1 MMKVNVIKYWYGL
14 VLMLATISF
23 VGCTDD
29 NDDTEA
35 PFLEVSP
42 ENLSFTAEGVAEEGS
57 QAYFEIAS
65 NRDWTITV
73 QDNKDWVTLSKTEG
87 SGNAKIDVSV
97 PAGAVDEAKVD
108 IQVSNK
114 SGVLMSKTV
123 TIRRGAGGEPVE
135 TVVIYNETV
144 GNDASA
150 SDKPKVDAYT
160 GWTKKGEG
168 AANVTY
174 SGGADVRSSGIK
186 SAGYEGAS
194 GENNVFF
201 GTSPSFV
208 INKIALT
215 AEQTNLKLTFGG
227 SYSKKD
233 DAGNYNNTFD
243 VAKFTVSL
251 SADGTSWTPITYTK
265 NNGDAA
271 TPYWIF
277 ATADF
282 TLKNAVTEL
291 YIKFEAGENSV
302 YRLDDITL
310 ATGIGGTEVDL
321 AAGGNTDPDPEPG
334 EATEIAFADLVK
346 MAKENTTQVDVDATA
361 DRFFEAVVQTD
372 VAAGNYTQNNL
383 VLAVEGASAANQ
395 GITLYGSQVEPST
408 LGLTK
413 GDKVKVTLYKGLAKA
428 VNFSGLYEV
437 TGGKDDTWC
446 KIEKIGTAEIT
457 PIVLTDISNLAE
469 YQGTTVTVNNVTSPA
484 TSAVWG
490 ASAAHVFTVGGANLN
505 IFVKT
510 TSDFATTTYQANA
523 TGSVTGVATVYKN
536 ATQIVPRT
544 IADVNDFTSGAPFI
558 SKVEPATLSF
568 PLAGGEKEVTV
579 TGSNLEGKTL
589 TVSGVSAPVSAEVNG
604 NVVKVTVSG
613 ATAAATQT
621 MTISV
626 EGGNSQTVTINIA
639 DVETNDAFL
648 FASGKNVANAY
659 EAAINGDAGIKL
671 GTGSKCGTF
680 KTGALNVSDAKT
692 LSFYAVA
699 WKGKKATLYVK
710 VEGGGAV
717 EGTAELTLAA
727 NDGAADNT
735 PFTITPQDTDKYT
748 ISLTGLTESST
759 IYFSTDAAFGGA
771 SSSTAGRAILWNF
784 ELK

>member
-108 IQVSNK
+108 VQVSNK

-123 TIRRGAGGEPVE
+123 TIRRGAGSDPVE
-135 TVVIYNETV
+135 TVVIYQESLGSTAV
-144 GNDASA
+144 AEKTAVSVFTGWDKQGTGAADVTYTGS
-150 SDKPKVDAYT
+150 SDKM
-160 GWTKKGEG
+160 
-168 AANVTY
+168 
-174 SGGADVRSSGIK
+174 DVRSKGSG
-186 SAGYEGAS
+186 GYDGAS
-194 GENNVFF
+194 GGNAFFF
-201 GTSPSFV
+201 GTGPASLI

-215 AEQTNLKLTFGG
+215 AEQTNLKLTFGAN
-227 SYSKKD
+227 SFKYDTKD
-233 DAGNYNNTFD
+233 NSFNET
-243 VAKFTVSL
+243 KFPVFL
-251 SADGTSWTPITYTK
+251 SADGTNWTALTYTR
-265 NNGDAA
+265 NNGDAQA
-271 TPYWIF
+271 PNWVF
-277 ATADF
+277 ATANF
-282 TLKNAVTEL
+282 TLKNAVAEL
-291 YIKFEAGENSV
+291 YIKFAPTEASLFS
-302 YRLDDITL
+302 LDDITL

-334 EATEIAFADLVK
+334 EEKAITIAELIT
-346 MAKENTTQVDVDATA
+346 MAKAAGSTAAVIDATA
-361 DRFFEAVVQTD
+361 DRVFEAVVQVD
-372 VAAGNYTQNNL
+372 VAAGNYTKDNL
-383 VLAVEGASAANQ
+383 PLAVEGANAANQ

-446 KIEKIGTAEIT
+446 KVEKIGTAEIT
-457 PIVLTDISNLAE
+457 PIVLTDIANLAE

-490 ASAAHVFTVGGANLN
+490 TGAVHVFTVNGANLN
-505 IFVKT
+505 IFAKAIG
-510 TSDFATTTYQANA
+510 DFATTTYQANA

-680 KTGALNVSDAKT
+680 KTGALNVSDVKT